1 MAREDSPSR
10 NALPKVLD
18 RPQISLL
25 GPINPAMVEKL
36 IAGLNDAPEDQDLAV
51 EISTPGG
58 DAELGRRMVL
68 EVELARRRRSGRTLF
83 LGKTEVYSAGATLM
97 SAFPREDR
105 YATPDTSF
113 LIHCRQLDSTIEIS
127 GPIRASIPKVEALSA
142 QLRKGIEQEEENFRK
157 LVAGSNVTLEETY
170 EKALYNW
177 YLTADEA
184 LERGLIAAIYD

>member
-1 MAREDSPSR
+1 MAREDRPA
-10 NALPKVLD
+10 NPFPKVLE

-25 GPINPAMVEKL
+25 GQIDRFMVEKL
-36 IAGLNDAPEDQDLAV
+36 IDGLNGAPADQDLAV

-68 EVELARRRRSGRTLF
+68 EVERARRRRSARTLF

-113 LIHCRQLDSTIEIS
+113 LIHCRQLDSSVEIS
-127 GPIRASIPKVEALSA
+127 GPIRASIPKVEALTA
-142 QLRKGIEQEEENFRK
+142 QLRKGVEQEEESFRK
-157 LVAGSNVTLEETY
+157 LIAGSEVSLEETF

-184 LERGLIAAIYD
+184 LQRGLIEAIYD